1 MLFALRD
8 RLWLTTTAGVG
19 STRCGKAID
28 CSRML
33 LAAVVIAVIRCLVTL
48 LGPLGRLTA
57 AAQLQPATT
66 HTTSKTPMRMIA
78 LMMGDVCCITV

>member
-1 MLFALRD
+1 LLALRD

-33 LAAVVIAVIRCLVTL
+33 LAAVVTAIMRCLVTL
-48 LGPLGRLTA
+48 LAPLGRLTA
-57 AAQLQPATT
+57 AAQLQQATT
-66 HTTSKTPMRMIA
+66 HTTSKTPTRMIA
-78 LMMGDVCCITV
+78 LMLSDVCYDTV